1 MPCRDYDY
9 DSQSSVRTEYIEN
22 PLNKKL
28 VERND
33 ELARYLCSVL
43 TDIER
48 NAPKT
53 YSRLMKQKN
62 LNKWWENH
70 KIEDAKTAE
79 IKRLEK
85 RLKELRKQ

>member
-9 DSQSSVRTEYIEN
+9 GSQNTRTEYIEN

-33 ELARYLCSVL
+33 ELARYLCKVL
-43 TDIER
+43 TDIEK

-53 YSRLMKQKN
+53 YNRLMKQKN

-70 KIEDAKTAE
+70 KIEDAKVAE
-79 IKRLEK
+79 IERLEK
-85 RLKELRKQ
+85 RLKELKER